1 MGIDENK
8 EVVRRQFELLNAG
21 NVAAAAALWA
31 SESFNHGRKV
41 GPADLSMVY
50 QSLQSLQERH
60 VLHEMIAEGDWVAVR
75 TTCSGVYATSP
86 KIPVNSGIFSGSPPN
101 GRSYQVQHIHLFR
114 VVDGKLVEHWA
125 NRDDLGAATQAG
137 FVLRPEST

>member
-1 MGIDENK
+1 MGTEENK
-8 EVVRRQFELLNAG
+8 EIVRRQFEYLNEG
-21 NVAAAAALWA
+21 NVASAAALWA
-31 SESFNHGRKV
+31 PESFNHGRKV
-41 GPADLSMVY
+41 GRADLSKVY
-50 QSLQSLQERH
+50 ESLQSLQERH

-75 TTCSGVYATSP
+75 TTCSGIYAVSP
-86 KIPVNSGIFSGSPPN
+86 KIPVNSGIFTGSRPT

-137 FVLRPEST
+137 FALKPTST